1 MSDDTKHHLI
11 PRPRRVPTLY
21 LSGPMTGLPDYNR
34 PAFEAAKVMLT
45 DAGYAVLSPT
55 DAVCEI
61 DEPGWADWMRV
72 DLAMMLR
79 CDAVATL
86 AGIEKSRGGQ
96 VECNLAASLGMP
108 VAPVEW
114 WTSHRVGGD
123 DRG

>member
-1 MSDDTKHHLI
+1 MATT
-11 PRPRRVPTLY
+11 TLY
-21 LSGPMTGLPDYNR
+21 LSGPMTGLPDHNR
-34 PAFEAAKVMLT
+34 AAFFAARFQLES
-45 DAGYAVLSPT
+45 AGYHVMSPT
-55 DAVCEI
+55 DAICDVE
-61 DEPGWADWMRV
+61 EPGWADWMRV

-114 WTSHRVGGD
+114 WTTHRVGGD
-123 DRG
+123 NRG